1 MQSETEGSAVQIRR
15 SSHCRIVGSLIRHAG
30 ILRFWTVKNVCRSLR
45 MVLRSHFAA
54 LFCIAEELF
63 YCPSKFFKE
72 SVYMKKTIAMAA
84 AMLIS
89 FSAVSMNVFADDA
102 DSTQVYV
109 TITDNNKAFVLNQ
122 EPITVTDIDEDGKLT
137 INDALFIAHE
147 EKFDGGAEAG
157 YKTSVSEWGL
167 SLDMLWGIDNKGSYG
182 YYVNDGFSMGLADE
196 IKDGDYI
203 EAFIYPDPKNYNYY
217 YSFFDS
223 KNTDEKD
230 QDSEIDLTLAYYTFG
245 ADSNLV
251 TNKLEGAKI
260 TINGKETDFVT
271 DADGKVTVKLT
282 EAGKNVISAVSDSVD
297 IVPCKRKGRSC
308 YNFHRNNNF

>member
-1 MQSETEGSAVQIRR
+1 
-15 SSHCRIVGSLIRHAG
+15 
-30 ILRFWTVKNVCRSLR
+30 
-45 MVLRSHFAA
+45 
-54 LFCIAEELF
+54 
-63 YCPSKFFKE
+63 
-72 SVYMKKTIAMAA
+72 MKKTIAMAA

-122 EPITVTDIDEDGKLT
+122 EPITVTDIDKDGKLT

-157 YKTSVSEWGL
+157 YKTSVGQWGL
-167 SLDMLWGIDNKGSYG
+167 GLDMLWGIDNKGSYG
-182 YYVNDGFSMGLADE
+182 YYVNDSFSMGLADE

-203 EAFIYPDPKNYNYY
+203 EAFIYPDPKDYNYF
-217 YSFFDS
+217 YSFFDA
-223 KNTDEKD
+223 KNTDEKE

-245 ADSNLV
+245 ADGTLV

-282 EAGKNVISAVSDSVD
+282 EAGKNAISAVSDSVE
-297 IVPCKRKGRSC
+297 IVPPSYLVNVKGEAVTTSTETTTSTSSATTSTSTTAKATAKTTAKTTTKAAVTTKSKSNAPKDGDKGAGVAVFGVITAVATAFVLRR
-308 YNFHRNNNF
+308 RNEK